1 MSNNK
6 TVKLNQPI
14 KRGEEEIT
22 EITLREP
29 KSGELRGL
37 ELFSVLR
44 MDVTAHRTLIPRIS
58 NVTANEFDQFGPKDL
73 AIVTNEV
80 VSFFME

>member
-6 TVKLNQPI
+6 TVKLNQSI

>member
-1 MSNNK
+1 MK
-6 TVKLNQPI
+6 TVTLNNPI
-14 KRGEEEIT
+14 SRGDNEIT
-22 EITLREP
+22 EVTLREP

-37 ELFSVLR
+37 ELFAVLR
-44 MDVTAHRTLIPRIS
+44 MDITAHRTLVPRIS
-58 NVTANEFDQFGPKDL
+58 NITAPEFDALGAKDL